1 MSKFHAGER
10 LYSFLRSKGLKSQT
24 EMANFIGIGQST
36 FNSWISKD
44 DFSSLIMGKL
54 GILKIKWGV
63 NVDYFKSVDEPI
75 YLKDKDNFEGLIAMQ
90 RQAMAIIA
98 KWPEKMDKIASKM
111 EAQTKSIKSLEKL
124 VEELTKKVEGMEN
137 K

>member
-1 MSKFHAGER
+1 
-10 LYSFLRSKGLKSQT
+10 
-24 EMANFIGIGQST
+24 MANFIGIGQST